1 MNNLILVTP
10 FISPL
15 ILICAAIEFVIFV
28 SIFFQLNQQQK
39 QLRDSLFN
47 LSKGTKHFP
56 DFDSQRGVQ
65 DDIGAYLD
73 FVANEISSNSQ
84 DCSVIRDNARNQSM
98 KHIER
103 RSFRLLNAASIAS
116 AGVQVFPLL
125 GILGTILAL
134 AGISTSPDGFSATAI
149 SKAFVTALD
158 TTILGMLFAIIFTII
173 ESAITPSIERLLEES
188 QRYRSLLSRLLFDN
202 SHKLRR

>member
-1 MNNLILVTP
+1 MNNLILITP
-10 FISPL
+10 FVSPL
-15 ILICAAIEFVIFV
+15 ILVCGAIETIIFI
-28 SIFFQLNQQQK
+28 SIYFQLSQQQR
-39 QLRDSLFN
+39 QLRDSLLN
-47 LSKGTKHFP
+47 LSKGTTHFP
-56 DFDSQRGVQ
+56 DIDSQRDVQ

-73 FVANEISSNSQ
+73 FVVNEIAFESQ
-84 DCSVIRDNARNQSM
+84 DCSIIQMNARNQSM

-134 AGISTSPDGFSATAI
+134 AGISVSPDGFSATAI

-158 TTILGMLFAIIFTII
+158 TTILGMLLAIIFTIV
-173 ESAITPSIERLLEES
+173 ESAIIPSIERLLEES
-188 QRYRSLLSRLLFDN
+188 KRYRSILARLLFGN
-202 SHKLRR
+202 TN